1 MLDRQKAAPVL
12 AFGAT
17 ALVGVALRKRSDV
30 TVVHCVAPAERR
42 RAGALTVRVEDAAEV
57 AALVERLRPRAI
69 LYCHAVCDVGRC
81 EEDPAWAHEIN
92 VGGVRNLLGAVDRH
106 TRVVYVSSD
115 HVFGSDGTYSEAS
128 TPRPISVYGRTRVL
142 AEEAV
147 LQHPGAL
154 VVRPGLAV
162 GPSSDGRTG
171 HMDWLRYRSARGL
184 PITIV
189 EDEARSAVWTEAL
202 AERLVEL
209 ALDPVRGVRNIPA
222 SRMVSRPELA
232 RHLMS
237 LQNLA
242 PRFQVT
248 RRANRP
254 FPHLGRVE
262 LRSDFH
268 DRLAEPL
275 PSVVD

>member
-1 MLDRQKAAPVL
+1 MLEKTSRVV

-17 ALVGVALRKRSDV
+17 ALVGVALGRRADV
-30 TVVHCVAPAERR
+30 TVVHCVAPADNGS
-42 RAGALTVRVEDAAEV
+42 ATGGQPTVRVEDAADV
-57 AALVERLRPRAI
+57 ATLLDRLRPEAV

-92 VGGVRNLLGAVDRH
+92 VGGVRNLLGAVSRD

-115 HVFGSDGTYSEAS
+115 HVFGTDGTYTEAS
-128 TPRPISVYGRTRVL
+128 APRPISVYGRTRVL
-142 AEEAV
+142 AEELV
-147 LQHPGAL
+147 LQHPASL
-154 VVRPGLAV
+154 IVRPGLAV
-162 GPSSDGRTG
+162 GPSLNGRTG

-189 EDEARSAVWTEAL
+189 EDEARSAVWTDAL
-202 AERLVEL
+202 AERLVQL
-209 ALDPVRGVRNIPA
+209 ALDSARGVRHVAA
-222 SRMVSRPELA
+222 SRIVSRPELA

-237 LQNLA
+237 LQNIA
-242 PRFQVT
+242 PAFQIT

-262 LRSDFH
+262 LRSDAR
-268 DRLAEPL
+268 DALALPL